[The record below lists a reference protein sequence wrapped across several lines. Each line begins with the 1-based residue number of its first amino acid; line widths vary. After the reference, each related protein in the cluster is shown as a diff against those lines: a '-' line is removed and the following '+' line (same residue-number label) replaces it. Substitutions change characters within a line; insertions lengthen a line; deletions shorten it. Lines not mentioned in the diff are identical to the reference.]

1 MRIYRPAEELRG
13 YVRYYWVEE
22 RAEPAKVLTFPIG
35 CPQIIFHRKSQL
47 YIPDV
52 GEFQDRFVISGQVN
66 FPAHI
71 QSEGALE
78 TIVAVFYPHTL
89 GMFIDT
95 PPSAIY
101 NLEISGDDLDKRDL
115 NELASRVFQCE
126 RTEDC
131 IVLIE
136 NWLLSRIRPTL
147 NMARIKDAV
156 KCLMV
161 SPSVRVNTLA
171 DRACLGKKQ
180 FERVFREQVGMNPK
194 EYARVVRF
202 QKSLWL
208 LQLGYEDYVGI
219 AYKVG
224 YSDQSHFIRE
234 FKAMSG
240 YTPASL
246 RNYCVPYSDLFT
258 NPV

>member
-35 CPQIIFHRKSQL
+35 CPQIIFHRKSQF
-47 YIPDV
+47 YIPEV

-101 NLEISGDDLDKRDL
+101 NLEISGDDLEKRDL

-156 KCLMV
+156 KCLIDRK
-161 SPSVRVNTLA
+161 SVV
-171 DRACLGKKQ
+171 
-180 FERVFREQVGMNPK
+180 
-194 EYARVVRF
+194 
-202 QKSLWL
+202 
-208 LQLGYEDYVGI
+208 
-219 AYKVG
+219 
-224 YSDQSHFIRE
+224 
-234 FKAMSG
+234 
-240 YTPASL
+240 
-246 RNYCVPYSDLFT
+246 
-258 NPV
+258 